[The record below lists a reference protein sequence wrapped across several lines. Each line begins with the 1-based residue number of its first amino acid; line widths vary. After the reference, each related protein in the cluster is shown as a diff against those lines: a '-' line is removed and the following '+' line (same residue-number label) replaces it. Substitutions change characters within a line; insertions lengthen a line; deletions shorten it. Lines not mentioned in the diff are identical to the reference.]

1 MTISRRTLLIALT
14 TAGLL
19 PAASAAVVPA
29 VPASA
34 AVVSCH
40 YSAGTQ
46 TETVTDSA
54 GHVTEH
60 KSIVIYRVCGRS
72 AAEVGS
78 IRLS

>member
-1 MTISRRTLLIALT
+1 VRATDVFGSGAEDPNHDPPRGALLIALT

-19 PAASAAVVPA
+19 PVASAAVVPVA
-29 VPASA
+29 PTSA

-40 YSAGTQ
+40 YSIGPQ

-60 KSIVIYRVCGRS
+60 KSIVIYS
-72 AAEVGS
+72 
-78 IRLS
+78 

>member
-1 MTISRRTLLIALT
+1 MTISRKMLLIALA

-29 VPASA
+29 APASA

-40 YSAGTQ
+40 YSVGTQ

-60 KSIVIYRVCGRS
+60 KSIVIYRVCGR
-72 AAEVGS
+72 AATEVGS
-78 IRLS
+78 IQVS

>member
-1 MTISRRTLLIALT
+1 MAW
-14 TAGLL
+14 AG
-19 PAASAAVVPA
+19 VVPTA
-29 VPASA
+29 PASA

-40 YSAGTQ
+40 YSVGSQ

-72 AAEVGS
+72 AIEVGS
-78 IRLS
+78 IGVS